1 MFKSLMSKRILAYFI
16 DVMIVTLIANMVASL
31 DILNPYLDKQNEL
44 IAEYNKD
51 IINYYDENG
60 KLYMEKLAN
69 SDFLEEYTYN
79 TAYYG
84 VYSSIITVT
93 ITFLY
98 FVVFQYYN
106 KGKTIGKAILDIVVK
121 DKNNKNVKFSQML
134 IRGVIING
142 ILTSI
147 LSIILVLKL
156 NMSQYI
162 IVDNVLFIINI
173 GILISCV
180 ILAMFRKD
188 KRLLHD
194 LIAGT
199 KVEFSFKDND
209 KNNIEENKKIQK
221 ENVRKAKIKERKRKS
236 ENSSSK

>member
-16 DVMIVTLIANMVASL
+16 DVMIVTLIANMFASL

-79 TAYYG
+79 TSYYG

-106 KGKTIGKAILDIVVK
+106 KGKTIGKSILDIVVK